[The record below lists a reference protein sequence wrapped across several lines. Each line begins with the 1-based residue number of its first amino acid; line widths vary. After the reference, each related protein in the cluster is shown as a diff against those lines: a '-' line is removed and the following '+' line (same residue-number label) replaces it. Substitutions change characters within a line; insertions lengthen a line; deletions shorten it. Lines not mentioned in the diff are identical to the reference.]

1 VRPEQHGT
9 GLGRRLAEAV
19 VEAARERGY
28 SAMYLDTMPASM
40 QSAYG
45 LYRAMGFASVERYNQ
60 NPVLR
65 QGDALE
71 IAWLRREL

>member
-1 VRPEQHGT
+1 
-9 GLGRRLAEAV
+9 
-19 VEAARERGY
+19 
-28 SAMYLDTMPASM
+28 
-40 QSAYG
+40 
-45 LYRAMGFASVERYNQ
+45 MGFASVERYNQ